1 MEGVGG
7 GGEVWGVRGEDRGM
21 RGDRW
26 GEMGEE

>member
-7 GGEVWGVRGEDRGM
+7 GGEVWGVRVEGRGM
-21 RGDRW
+21 RSDRW

>member
-7 GGEVWGVRGEDRGM
+7 GGEMWGVRGGNRGM
-21 RGDRW
+21 RVNRW